1 MIYSIFNCSIIVE
14 NHYKIIMLGD
24 KLTITLSTDKF
35 SETLRFF
42 ELLGFTTLTELNAKN
57 NWRLITDGVV
67 LLLVVENSSEY
78 IELTYQT
85 KSYNAALKK
94 FESIGLDKIYLTPK
108 DVKVSTPGGL
118 GIHLINIDGAD
129 FIKPSGNPTGKCG
142 RFHEIS
148 LGVEDIYNA
157 LDVYGRL
164 GFNYD
169 AGTVVDGEVKTGM
182 QWASMNDGKIR
193 LGLYQF
199 ENENP
204 FVTAPT
210 LCYYASDMTERIEA
224 IQSEGIEFIKI
235 LNNDSGEPHHGIL
248 KTPGGQQLFLF
259 NQ

>member
-1 MIYSIFNCSIIVE
+1 
-14 NHYKIIMLGD
+14 MLGD
-24 KLTITLSTDKF
+24 KLTITLSTNRF

-42 ELLGFTTLTELNAKN
+42 ELLGFSTLTELNSKN
-57 NWRLITDGVV
+57 NWRLISDGVV
-67 LLLVVENSSEY
+67 LILVVENSAEY
-78 IELTYQT
+78 FELTYQT
-85 KSYNAALKK
+85 KSYDAALKK
-94 FESIGLDKIYLTPK
+94 IDAIGLDKLFLTPK
-108 DVKVSTPGGL
+108 DVKFSTPGGL
-118 GIHLINIDGAD
+118 SIHLINIDGAG
-129 FIKPSGNPTGKCG
+129 FVEPSGTPRGKCG

-148 LGVEDIYNA
+148 LGVDDIYEA

-169 AGTVVDGEVKTGM
+169 AGTIVDGEVKTGM
-182 QWASMNDGKIR
+182 QWASMNDGRIR

-204 FVTAPT
+204 FVTMPT
-210 LCYYASDMTERIEA
+210 LCYYASDMTERIDA

-235 LNNDSGEPHHGIL
+235 LLNENGEPNHGIL